1 MVLTRLTK
9 RDSFRRI
16 GGHLYLAALGDPMSA
31 SESEALPPLDVSLA
45 QALAARVSDII
56 NAATKGSPGLPAS
69 TESKKLIARR
79 VPPSWLSKYEVMDE
93 YGFVVWDEA
102 MTILDRI
109 LVYPFTASYRK
120 HLLGAPKEVV
130 GAWQFHSHSLRIG
143 ELYIVLDRT
152 LALLEFL
159 IVVAK
164 DCGVPVVD
172 YRKIFEK
179 RFKKTFD
186 RRLRERHR
194 LTHAHERPSM
204 ISRIID
210 LSGGKWTGDK
220 EESTRQLMDLINTA
234 LPKLIEA
241 SEAAG
246 HIPLNTLEDV
256 AALHELGAQQEARH
270 MLKLVGEALLATL
283 SDPSVAAAA
292 KSPIQ

>member
-1 MVLTRLTK
+1 MV
-9 RDSFRRI
+9 
-16 GGHLYLAALGDPMSA
+16 
-31 SESEALPPLDVSLA
+31 
-45 QALAARVSDII
+45 QALAAKVSDII
-56 NAATKGSPGLPAS
+56 TAAAQASPGRVAS
-69 TESKKLIARR
+69 AESKKLVARR

-102 MTILDRI
+102 MTVLDRI

-120 HLLGAPKEVV
+120 HLRGAPKEVI

-152 LALLEFL
+152 LGLLEFL
-159 IVVAK
+159 ISVAK
-164 DCGVPVVD
+164 DCGLPVTD

-179 RFKKTFD
+179 RFKRTFD

-210 LSGGKWTGDK
+210 LSGGKWADDK
-220 EESTRQLMDLINTA
+220 EEAGKQLMTLIATA
-234 LPKLIEA
+234 LPKLSEA

-246 HIPLNTLEDV
+246 RTPPKTPEEFE
-256 AALHELGAQQEARH
+256 ALHEWGAQQEARQ

-283 SDPSVAAAA
+283 NDPSMAPAGKDPA
-292 KSPIQ
+292 K